1 MILRE
6 RLAPLLAA
14 MAVAAALPGNALAAS
29 LFKSVPTPKASAP
42 QELISPAPVLVDREA
57 LEAIG
62 EGGAFGAALPDG
74 RRIQVLI
81 ENIIRHENGDISWT
95 GKVLDGARNDLLAIG
110 TTGATGSYAE
120 LQTSNGT
127 WGVVPAAGG
136 GHDWLFDKTASEVLL
151 PPPQRA
157 DDAPVPPGR
166 TPTPAAKATCPTIAG
181 MPSQKAVVDVLAV
194 ITPDFVSA
202 HGGAAGAETRL
213 NNIFTLMNSYNAAS
227 NIAVTYRRVATMN
240 AAYQAAS
247 TNGGDDDSAALNAI
261 TYGNGPFRNVAAL
274 RDFFGADMIAMLRG
288 PKNATGNSIAGIA
301 WLNGDGNGNMPSGD
315 ARYMY
320 SVSGDWRFPGA
331 TLPAHELGH
340 NFGNAHD
347 RPNAGTGP
355 GTVGTTPYAY
365 GHFVCGSGASGACG
379 QSGFNDTG
387 TGFGTIMAY
396 HLPTVAKFGSPGV
409 MCQSTRAGAIAAP
422 CGVHDQQDDVRA
434 TNCVRN
440 SVAAFRNSWVGNCAN
455 LAADSDNDGIPDC
468 IEAGSGKS
476 SGVRDNDVF
485 SNPLL
490 FTAQQYRDFMG
501 REGDADGLNFWS
513 TEVAAGARTRGA
525 VVESFFNSGEYQGL
539 SSPVARLYFAFF
551 QRIPDYGGLTYWIS
565 RFRGGESLDAI
576 ANYFAASPEFAQA
589 YGALDNTQF
598 VARVYLN
605 VLGRAPDP
613 GGLSYWTSELAS
625 GRRSR
630 GQVMTGFS
638 ESPEYRAVI
647 SNEVAVTMIYM
658 GMLRR
663 GPDPGGFNHWVDYV
677 DRGNSG
683 LDLINGFLASAE
695 YRARFL

>member
-1 MILRE
+1 MDKRNCLA
-6 RLAPLLAA
+6 RLLTCI
-14 MAVAAALPGNALAAS
+14 ALFSSIAEGAIAAS
-29 LFKSVPTPKASAP
+29 LFKRVATPKASAP
-42 QELISPAPVLVDREA
+42 EQLVSPEPVIVDRDA
-57 LEAIG
+57 LEALG
-62 EGGAFGAALPDG
+62 EGGTFDAALPDG
-74 RRIQVLI
+74 RVLQVLI
-81 ENIIRHENGDISWT
+81 EEITPHANGDISWI
-95 GKVLDGARNDLLAIG
+95 GKVLDGARTDLLAIG
-110 TTGATGSYAE
+110 TTGTAGSYAE
-120 LQTSNGT
+120 LQTSAGT
-127 WGVVPAAGG
+127 WGLVPAAGG
-136 GHDWLFDKTASEVLL
+136 GHDWLFDKTATEASL
-151 PPPQRA
+151 PPPQRL
-157 DDAPVPPGR
+157 DDALVPPER
-166 TPTPAAKATCPTIAG
+166 APAIAAKATCPTVVG

-194 ITPDFVSA
+194 ITPDFVST

-213 NNIFTLMNSYNAAS
+213 NNIFTLMNSYNTAS

-247 TNGGDDDSAALNAI
+247 TNGGDDDAAALNAI

-274 RDFFGADMIAMLRG
+274 RDFFGADMVAMFRG
-288 PKNATGNSIAGIA
+288 PKNSTGNSIAGIA

-365 GHFVCGSGASGACG
+365 GHFVCGAGASATCG
-379 QSGFNDTG
+379 QAGFNDTG

-396 HLPTVAKFGSPGV
+396 HLPTVPKFGSPNL
-409 MCQSTRAGAIAAP
+409 MCQSTRAGAISAP
-422 CGVHDQQDDVRA
+422 CGMHDQQDDVRA

-440 SVAAFRNSWVGNCAN
+440 SVAAFRTSGVANCTNFAT
-455 LAADSDNDGIPDC
+455 DTDNDGIPDC
-468 IEAGSGKS
+468 LEAASGKS
-476 SGVRDNDVF
+476 NGSRDNEVF
-485 SNPLL
+485 SSPLL
-490 FTAQQYRDFMG
+490 FAAQQYRDFMV

-513 TEVAAGARTRGA
+513 TELATGARSRGA

-551 QRIPDYGGLTYWIS
+551 QRIPDYGGLSYWIG
-565 RFRGGESLDAI
+565 RFRSGETLDAI
-576 ANYFAASPEFAQA
+576 ANYFAASPEFAQT

-598 VARVYLN
+598 VTRVYLN
-605 VLGRAPDP
+605 VLGRTPDA
-613 GGLSYWTSELAS
+613 GGLAYWTGELAS
-625 GRRSR
+625 GARSR
-630 GQVMTGFS
+630 GQVVTGFS

-647 SNEVAVTMIYM
+647 ANEVAVTMIYM

-663 GPDPGGFNHWVDYV
+663 GPDPSGFHYWVDYV

-683 LDLINGFLASAE
+683 LDLINGFLASPE

>member
-1 MILRE
+1 MTLRT

-14 MAVAAALPGNALAAS
+14 AAIALPGGALAVN
-29 LFKSVPTPKASAP
+29 LFKPAPMPKASAP
-42 QELISPAPVLVDREA
+42 QQLISPAPVLVDREA
-57 LEAIG
+57 LEVVG
-62 EGGAFGAALPDG
+62 EGGTFDAALPDG
-74 RRIQVLI
+74 RQLQVLI
-81 ENIIRHENGDISWT
+81 ETITRHENGDISWT
-95 GKVLDGARNDLLAIG
+95 GKVFDGGRFDLVAVG
-110 TTGATGSYAE
+110 TTGAAGSYAE
-120 LQTSNGT
+120 LQTSTGT

-136 GHDWLFDKTASEVLL
+136 GHDWLFDKTASESLL
-151 PPPQRA
+151 PPPQRP
-157 DDAPVPPGR
+157 DDAPKPPER
-166 TPTPAAKATCPTIAG
+166 APAIAAKSTCPTIAG
-181 MPSQKAVVDVLAV
+181 MPSQKAVVDVIAV
-194 ITPDFVSA
+194 ITPDFVST

-240 AAYQAAS
+240 AAYQASS
-247 TNGGDDDSAALNAI
+247 TNGGDDDSVALNAI
-261 TYGNGPFRNVAAL
+261 TNGSGSFRNVAAL
-274 RDFFGADMIAMLRG
+274 RDFFGADMVALFRG
-288 PKNATGNSIAGIA
+288 PKDSTGNSIAGIA
-301 WLNGDGNGNMPSGD
+301 WLNGDGNGNMPSTD

-340 NFGNAHD
+340 NLGNAHD

-355 GTVGTTPYAY
+355 GTVGSTAYAY
-365 GHFVCGSGASGACG
+365 GHFVCGSGAAATCG
-379 QSGFNDTG
+379 QAGFNDAG

-396 HLPTVAKFGSPGV
+396 EVPTVTKFASPSL
-409 MCQSTRAGAIAAP
+409 MCQSTRAGAISAP
-422 CGVHDQQDDVRA
+422 CGVNDQQDDVRA

-440 SVAAFRNSWVGNCAN
+440 SVAAFRNSWVGNCTN

-468 IEAGSGKS
+468 LEAGSGKS
-476 SGVRDNDVF
+476 NGVRDNDVF
-485 SNPLL
+485 SSPLL

-513 TEVAAGARTRGA
+513 TEVATGARTRGA

-539 SSPVARLYFAFF
+539 SAPVARLYFAFF
-551 QRIPDYGGLTYWIS
+551 QRIPDYGGLSYWIG
-565 RFRGGESLDAI
+565 RFRGGDSLDAI

-598 VARVYLN
+598 VTRVYLN
-605 VLGRAPDP
+605 VLGRAPDA
-613 GGLSYWTSELAS
+613 GGLAYWTGELAS
-625 GRRSR
+625 GARTR

-647 SNEVAVTMIYM
+647 ANEVAVTMIYM

-663 GPDPGGFNHWVDYV
+663 GPDPSGFSYWVDYV

-683 LDLINGFLASAE
+683 LDLINGFLSSTE